1 MIVKE
6 MEDGAYR
13 LYIFN
18 DDRLHYGKSLVKAKK
33 DVQEVKNISKFPFL
47 PVKFSADGRSFG
59 HRASRDSKTGNY
71 FRVMIAQGGIAVV
84 DVYFEK

>member
-1 MIVKE
+1 LCERIGI
-6 MEDGAYR
+6 DGR
-13 LYIFN
+13 HTN
-18 DDRLHYGKSLVKAKK
+18 KTNGKK